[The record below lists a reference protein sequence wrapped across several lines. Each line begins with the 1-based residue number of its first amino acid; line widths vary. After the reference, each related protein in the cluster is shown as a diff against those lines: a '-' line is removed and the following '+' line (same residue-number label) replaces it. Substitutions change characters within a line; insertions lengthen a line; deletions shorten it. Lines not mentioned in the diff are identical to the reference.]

1 MEIMDE
7 NYTGELPPVKM
18 EEEDGEDGEGGEGG
32 GEVKFR
38 C

>member
-1 MEIMDE
+1 MDE

-18 EEEDGEDGEGGEGG
+18 EEEDGEDGEDGEGG